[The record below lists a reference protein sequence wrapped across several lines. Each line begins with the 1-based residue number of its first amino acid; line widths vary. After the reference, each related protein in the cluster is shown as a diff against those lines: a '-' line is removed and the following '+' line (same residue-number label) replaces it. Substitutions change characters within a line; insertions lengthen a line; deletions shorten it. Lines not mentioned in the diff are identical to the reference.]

1 MENVLYSFKRENK
14 SHHYE
19 SVLLKISFH
28 IFISQIID
36 ERIEQGIDQHVQ
48 HSHNNIL
55 VTGVTGWEEKLQYNN
70 CSIVQAGHWEVR
82 ATVGQDFAD
91 ALGGGDLK
99 DACLYVPV
107 NDWEAYKWQGKDHH
121 SHSVDEQLIDCGIWN
136 EQLT

>member
-36 ERIEQGIDQHVQ
+36 ERI
-48 HSHNNIL
+48 
-55 VTGVTGWEEKLQYNN
+55 K
-70 CSIVQAGHWEVR
+70 
-82 ATVGQDFAD
+82 QDFAD

-107 NDWEAYKWQGKDHH
+107 ND
-121 SHSVDEQLIDCGIWN
+121 
-136 EQLT
+136 